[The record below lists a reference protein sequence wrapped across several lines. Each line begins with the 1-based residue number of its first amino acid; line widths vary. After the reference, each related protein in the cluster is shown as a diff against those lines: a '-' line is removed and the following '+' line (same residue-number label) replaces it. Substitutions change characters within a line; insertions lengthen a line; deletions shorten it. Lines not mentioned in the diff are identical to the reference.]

1 MYLHGYNELTMDQ
14 RITYMKAAV
23 ELSRQGMDQGNGGPF
38 GAVVVKA
45 GKIIGKGYN
54 RVLSDHDPTA
64 HAEIVAIREACNH
77 LQAFQLQGCEIYAS
91 CEPCPMCLSAI
102 YWAGVDKIYYANTR
116 DDAKE
121 IGFADAFIYEEI
133 SRPAAARRIP
143 TEQLDTPEAITV
155 FGEWTTKQDKVR
167 Y

>member
-1 MYLHGYNELTMDQ
+1 MDK
-14 RITYMKAAV
+14 RITYMQAAV
-23 ELSRQGMDQGNGGPF
+23 QLSRRGMDRGNGGPF

-45 GKIIGKGYN
+45 GKIIGRGYN

-64 HAEIVAIREACNH
+64 HAEMVAIRDACRH
-77 LQAFQLQGCEIYAS
+77 LQDFQLAGCEIYAS
-91 CEPCPMCLSAI
+91 CEPCPMCLGAI

-116 DDAKE
+116 EDAKE

-133 SRPAAARRIP
+133 MRPVTNRRIP
-143 TEQLDTPEAITV
+143 TLQMDVPEAIAV
-155 FGEWTTKQDKVR
+155 FHEWTDKEDKTR